1 MKFKNTKFL
10 AKANIAGNTKSKAII
25 IIIAIFVIS
34 VTLFTSYGTTLTSG
48 VTEFKHDNRALSVEI
63 TPAKKK
69 LDESV
74 INTIKNM
81 DHVHNVFDYKSFS
94 YNYFDICKFDGKKA
108 PSNWSVYAYSLIGDE
123 KRNVVAGKNLDESPT
138 YSCIIPSMFCPYEED
153 LDSYK
158 NVDIDPKSM
167 IGKTFTIN
175 SKKGFELL
183 YNFKDKY
190 GGISNEFYYA
200 PSLKFKLKIVGVYY
214 LPPMSCVSLDQVYIS
229 KATADDI
236 TKRELE
242 AADIDLSS
250 KTDPISIWWNNKKL
264 HNHYIILDD
273 YDSFPEVYNKV
284 SDLDVDCLEMRRIEM
299 YESTPIMASILSF
312 SSVYL
317 SAALIIICII
327 IIIQS
332 NMDTIIKRKGELG
345 LLKAIGYRNR
355 DIFKFLFY
363 EHLSLTIKGFL
374 IGGVLSTATILTLNL
389 VFSNK
394 DDYGYLM
401 YVVDWKLFAVLI
413 LIALIISIIIPLI
426 CQIFMLKKLNKIQPK
441 DAMNSR

>member
-1 MKFKNTKFL
+1 MKNYNAKFL

-48 VTEFKHDNRALSVEI
+48 VTEFKHDYKSLSVEI
-63 TPAKKK
+63 TPFKKK

-74 INTIKNM
+74 INTIKDM
-81 DHVHNVFDYKSFS
+81 DHVHNVFDYKNFL
-94 YNYFDICKFDGKKA
+94 YEDFDICSIDSKKA

-138 YSCIIPSMFCPYEED
+138 YSCIIPSMFCPYEDD

-158 NVDIDPKSM
+158 NVDIDPKSL
-167 IGKTFTIN
+167 IGKTFTI
-175 SKKGFELL
+175 SASDRFELL
-183 YNFKDKY
+183 YNFKDEY
-190 GGISNEFYYA
+190 GGISNKFFYS
-200 PSLKFKLKIVGVYY
+200 PPLKFNLKIVGVYY
-214 LPPMSCVSLDQVYIS
+214 SPPTTYIGLDSIYIS
-229 KATADDI
+229 EATADDI

-250 KTDPISIWWNNKKL
+250 KTNPISIWWNNKKL
-264 HNHYIILDD
+264 RNHYIILDD

-284 SDLDVDCLEMRRIEM
+284 SDLGVDCTEVRDMEI
-299 YESTPIMASILSF
+299 YESIPIMASILSF